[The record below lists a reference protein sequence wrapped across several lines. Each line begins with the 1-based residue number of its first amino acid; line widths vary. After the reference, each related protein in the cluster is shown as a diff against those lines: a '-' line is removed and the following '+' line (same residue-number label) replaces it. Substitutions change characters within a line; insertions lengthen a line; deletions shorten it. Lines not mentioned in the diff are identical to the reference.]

1 MNRSLEWRLAR
12 TFCRCYSLVLI
23 LSLVQASFGP
33 LFALLMTSDGFGQRE
48 MWTLRVVLIFTLV
61 AWLGA
66 VAVLWFYSDKIA
78 DRLAGTGER
87 WFEDERRDFPFD
99 VAVGLAGVIF
109 LVQGL
114 KGSASEAAA
123 WYFSKHMMAT
133 PGQLSDSLPYR
144 PQGIVNV
151 RFLAA
156 SVAETIIGL
165 VLFVGA
171 RSLVQGIMK
180 LRGMP
185 QSTEDEEA
193 ADDQSNIEQRSSQGE
208 NLVGQ

>member
-1 MNRSLEWRLAR
+1 MATCPNILP
-12 TFCRCYSLVLI
+12 VLFPCAD
-23 LSLVQASFGP
+23 SQPATGWHRAAF
-33 LFALLMTSDGFGQRE
+33 FALLVASDAFGQE
-48 MWTLRVVLIFTLV
+48 ELWNLRVVLVSTLV
-61 AWLGA
+61 VWLAA
-66 VAVLWFYSDKIA
+66 VTALWFYSDKIA
-78 DRLAGTGER
+78 DRLAGTADSSV
-87 WFEDERRDFPFD
+87 EDERRDFPFD

-123 WYFSKHMMAT
+123 WYFSKHMMAP

-171 RSLVQGIMK
+171 RPLVQGIMK